1 MVNLAERRLSG
12 RGMISLGC
20 GADSYKG
27 RCLVCFRRLEWG
39 GYGLASLQN
48 QRLGFG
54 HLRIIDC
61 ICAIICTAEFF
72 DREVHCC
79 GGRVQ
84 DAFGRA
90 ELIVLG

>member
-1 MVNLAERRLSG
+1 
-12 RGMISLGC
+12 MISLGC